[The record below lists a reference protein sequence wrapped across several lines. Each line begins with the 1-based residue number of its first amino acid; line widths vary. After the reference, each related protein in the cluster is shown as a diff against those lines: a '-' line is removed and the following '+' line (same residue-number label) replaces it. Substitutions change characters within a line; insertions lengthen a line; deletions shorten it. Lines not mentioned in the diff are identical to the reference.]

1 MPNVKLNTLI
11 ENEISRLSELHNVD
25 SSVLGEFAQFVLK
38 NAAVKQSA
46 KPAKTTKATKS
57 PKKSKSSKSS
67 DISDLSVADLRN
79 AVYRYFEVSDT
90 TKLKKSG
97 SFKMATDG
105 MGEIDFR
112 LKETWEMLYRKFIG
126 VLPGEESQEGYGC
139 INGVDI
145 FKYFKPWDVFGL
157 NSKTASPEDVK
168 QAYRNLSKTY
178 HPDIPET
185 GDAKIFDRINTMYK
199 SISVEA

>member
-1 MPNVKLNTLI
+1 MPSAKLNTLI
-11 ENEISRLSELHNVD
+11 ENEISRLSELHNID
-25 SSVLGEFAQFVLK
+25 SSVLGEFAQFVIK
-38 NAAVKQSA
+38 NVAAKQTAKSA
-46 KPAKTTKATKS
+46 KPTKAA
-57 PKKSKSSKSS
+57 KSSKQPKSS
-67 DISDLSVADLRN
+67 KLADASDLSMTDLRN
-79 AVYRYFEVSDT
+79 AVYQHFGVKDT

-105 MGEIDFR
+105 MGDLDFR
-112 LKETWEMLYRKFIG
+112 LKETWEVLYRKFIG
-126 VLPGEESQEGYGC
+126 FLPGEESQEGYGC
-139 INGVDI
+139 INGIDI

-178 HPDIPET
+178 HPDIPKT

>member
-25 SSVLGEFAQFVLK
+25 SSVLGEFAQFVIA
-38 NAAVKQSA
+38 NAKAKQPAKSA
-46 KPAKTTKATKS
+46 KPTKS
-57 PKKSKSSKSS
+57 AKSSKRSKATEAT
-67 DISDLSVADLRN
+67 DIADLSMTDLRN
-79 AVYRYFEVSDT
+79 AVYQYFEVKDT

-105 MGEIDFR
+105 MGDLDFR

-157 NSKTASPEDVK
+157 NSKTASPEDIK

-178 HPDIPET
+178 HPDIPKT